1 MKIRLIYTIV
11 FFSIITV
18 PAYSAFEGINPDA
31 RSLGMGSAFV
41 SVADD
46 ASAIFWNTAGIA
58 QISQKE
64 LAMSYTELYDLVSYS
79 SLGYVQ
85 RVKDSSLGLGV
96 MSSSDTD
103 GIYREM
109 ELILCYAEE
118 AINNLNVGA
127 NVKYLSSEAY
137 TGDVKLGNGKG
148 VSFDLGCQYHA
159 LDDGLTLGVRLQNL
173 LGYVSYNRNT
183 VMDIK
188 GKKYSQSPD
197 FSYGLG
203 ASAKLER
210 FLPKLKNVIA
220 ATELADGDFHTGVEY
235 TFRDI
240 ISIRSGLRFGNAL
253 TRAITAG
260 FGIKAS
266 ALKFDYAYVGS
277 SVGAQTSQFS
287 VSVSW

>member
-1 MKIRLIYTIV
+1 MKMKL
-11 FFSIITV
+11 FFSIIFLFSV
-18 PAYSAFEGINPDA
+18 LSAYGAFESIDPDA

-41 SVADD
+41 SVTDD

-58 QISQKE
+58 QVNQKE

-85 RVKDSSLGLGV
+85 RLKDSSVGVGV

-103 GIYREM
+103 GIYHEM
-109 ELILCYAEE
+109 ELIMCYARE

-137 TGDVKLGNGKG
+137 IGDVKLGNGKG
-148 VSFDLGCQYHA
+148 VSLDLGCQYHT
-159 LDDGLTLGVRLQNL
+159 LDDDVSIGVRLQNL
-173 LGYVSYNRNT
+173 LGYVSYNRKA
-183 VMDIK
+183 VMDIA

-203 ASAKLER
+203 ASVDLER
-210 FLPKLKNVIA
+210 FLPVLKDTIV

-235 TFRDI
+235 TFHDI

-266 ALKFDYAYVGS
+266 ALKFDYAYVSS